1 MGIVACN
8 RWAILGEGLWSL
20 LDEAVGAFVLL
31 EADGRI
37 VDCNSAAEATFG
49 WSREEA
55 VGGDIAELLAPDDL
69 RAECRAAIN
78 RVVASTAARPG
89 GQLIELRTMHRSGGE
104 KLDSILRQERG

>member
-55 VGGDIAELLAPDDL
+55 VGGDIAELLAPEDL
-69 RAECRAAIN
+69 RAECRAAMN
-78 RVVASTAARPG
+78 RVVASAAARPG
-89 GQLIELRTMHRSGGE
+89 GQLIELRAMHRSGRE
-104 KLDSILRQERG
+104 VPIELVRR